1 MLEAYVCRAGRMGG
15 VMLMRCIVLCTKPG
29 GTAKVDFISLVLV
42 LGWEF
47 FIIMWQKTP
56 TSIGGG

>member
-1 MLEAYVCRAGRMGG
+1 MLIDIGKNKLIHSIGKNDIRRT
-15 VMLMRCIVLCTKPG
+15 VLTEK
-29 GTAKVDFISLVLV
+29 
-42 LGWEF
+42 E

>member
-1 MLEAYVCRAGRMGG
+1 MIEKIIEKIIEMFPVSMQEKVSAVFAISFFLI
-15 VMLMRCIVLCTKPG
+15 LM
-29 GTAKVDFISLVLV
+29 
-42 LGWEF
+42 F

>member
-1 MLEAYVCRAGRMGG
+1 MVNVGNFILVIIEIILAG
-15 VMLMRCIVLCTKPG
+15 
-29 GTAKVDFISLVLV
+29 
-42 LGWEF
+42 